1 MSVSH
6 VPAAVRRLVVE
17 RARSCCEY
25 CLLPSAVAFFPHE
38 VDHVVAEKH
47 GGATEAENLAFTCWR
62 CNRHKG
68 TDLSSFDPDTGEFC
82 RLFTPREQQWR
93 DHFALHGATIVGV
106 TLEGRATVWLLQI
119 DADDRV
125 RERQLLIASGQVLL
139 PDDVIESSM
148 P

>member
-1 MSVSH
+1 
-6 VPAAVRRLVVE
+6 
-17 RARSCCEY
+17 
-25 CLLPSAVAFFPHE
+25 VAFFPHE

-139 PDDVIESSM
+139 PDDVIE
-148 P
+148 

>member
-1 MSVSH
+1 VSITH

-17 RARSCCEY
+17 RARSCREY

-47 GGATEAENLAFTCWR
+47 GGATDAGNLAFTCWH

-119 DADDRV
+119 NADDRV
-125 RERQLLIASGQVLL
+125 RERQLLIASGQFLL
-139 PDDVIESSM
+139 PDDAIE
-148 P
+148 